1 MSGNTTTSTQAS
13 SGRDEAAVAA
23 AKPPVG
29 VGASPLVAQLL
40 ALALVALGVVG
51 VQDLLAR
58 TGVLAQD
65 PWLDTVV
72 TSVDGVASD
81 SPWVLVGGIVA
92 VAVGLLLLPVA
103 FRRRPRKA
111 VELKATTG
119 VRLRTQ
125 DLSKLVRGSLEAVDG
140 VTDVE
145 VRSSGRTLKVTAAT
159 VVSDERRSSVS
170 RELRKQLAPTL
181 HALETAPK
189 PKIKVKEATS

>member
-1 MSGNTTTSTQAS
+1 MSGNHTRTTGATDT
-13 SGRDEAAVAA
+13 AVAA

-58 TGVLAQD
+58 TGALAQE
-65 PWLDTVV
+65 PWLDTALS
-72 TSVDGVASD
+72 SVDGVAAD

-92 VAVGLLLLPVA
+92 AVVGLLLLPIP

-111 VELKATTG
+111 LELKAATG

-125 DLSKLVRGSLEAVDG
+125 DLSKLVRGSLETVDG
-140 VTDVE
+140 VTDVD
-145 VRSSGRTLKVTAAT
+145 VRTSGRTVRVTAAT
-159 VVSDERRSSVS
+159 VVSDDRRSGVT
-170 RELRKQLAPTL
+170 RDLRKQLAPTL
-181 HALETAPK
+181 GALEKAPR
-189 PKIKVKEATS
+189 PKIKLKEASS